1 MQIKLLISRI
11 FCITVRIAFVR
22 WRAHLLIVHPKG
34 GVGDETSALFVL
46 IPLLSLM
53 TQFLGDGYLKYK
65 IKNWLELSV
74 FTENLGKMLS
84 DGR

>member
-1 MQIKLLISRI
+1 
-11 FCITVRIAFVR
+11 
-22 WRAHLLIVHPKG
+22 
-34 GVGDETSALFVL
+34 
-46 IPLLSLM
+46 M